1 MEILNTTGFTD
12 AVAQDDLEQVSSA
25 LENVPPHLWARI
37 LDSCGACQAL
47 EWENLPELTEVLLK
61 NSVAVELWSKVLN
74 RSTLDVYDA
83 VFNER
88 VAQYVEMY
96 SKPVLT

>member
-1 MEILNTTGFTD
+1 MEILNTNGFTD

-37 LDSCGACQAL
+37 LDSRGACQAL
-47 EWENLPELTEVLLK
+47 EWKNLPELTGLLLK

-74 RSTLDVYDA
+74 RSTPDGYDP
-83 VFNER
+83 VFSER
-88 VAQYVEMY
+88 VVQYVEMY